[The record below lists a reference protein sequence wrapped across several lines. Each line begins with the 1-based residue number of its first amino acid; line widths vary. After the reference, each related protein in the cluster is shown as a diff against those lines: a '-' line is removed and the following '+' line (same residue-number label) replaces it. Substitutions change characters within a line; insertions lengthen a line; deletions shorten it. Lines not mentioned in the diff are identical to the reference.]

1 MSVSNVF
8 VSMFLYQQNLGRNK
22 KLFKK
27 YDVNST
33 EYELIGKEEKGLLA
47 KSKNKKSVHGHKY
60 IRKIRIFYD
69 VQFISQKGWCECFYS
84 YWTSFN

>member
-1 MSVSNVF
+1 
-8 VSMFLYQQNLGRNK
+8 MFLYLCFYINRTWAEIK

-33 EYELIGKEEKGLLA
+33 EYELIGKEERALLA

-69 VQFISQKGWCECFYS
+69 VQFISQKG
-84 YWTSFN
+84 